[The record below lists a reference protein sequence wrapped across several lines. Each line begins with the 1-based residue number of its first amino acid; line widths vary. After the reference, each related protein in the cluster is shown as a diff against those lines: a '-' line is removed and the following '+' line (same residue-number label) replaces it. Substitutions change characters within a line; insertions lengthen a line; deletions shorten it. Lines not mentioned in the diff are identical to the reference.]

1 VVLPARSDLDPALIE
16 GVRFRPYRYAPYRSL
31 EVFGYA
37 EALRADV
44 ALRGATY
51 AVSPLAV
58 FSGIRAL
65 RRELRERPY
74 DVVHAHW
81 VVPNGTMAA
90 LAGGAPL
97 VVSLHGSDVFLAEKS
112 RPARLGAK
120 KAFARATAVTACSR
134 DLAERSVPLGARSTP
149 EVIPYGV
156 ASDVFRPD
164 PKAAAELRR
173 ELGIAP
179 ETFVLFAAGR
189 LVHKKGFEVLLEAA
203 DELSRK
209 GWAVELVLAGKGDL
223 EPELARR
230 GRGLGLRLVGNI
242 ERNVLPRYFA
252 MADAVAVPSV
262 RDAAGNVDGLPN
274 VLLEA
279 MASGKAIVATAVAG
293 IPEAIREGEE
303 GLLVPEKDPRALA
316 AALEELIRSG
326 SLRARLGEA
335 ARRRAEREL
344 SWKNAGERFE
354 SVLRAVAE
362 ARRP

>member
-1 VVLPARSDLDPALIE
+1 VVLPARSDLDPAGIE
-16 GVRFRPYRYAPYRSL
+16 GVRFRPYRYAPAPSL

-51 AVSPLAV
+51 AVLPLAV
-58 FSGIRAL
+58 FFGVRAL
-65 RRELRERPY
+65 RRELRERTY
-74 DVVHAHW
+74 DVVHSHW

-112 RPARLGAK
+112 RFARLGAR
-120 KAFARATAVTACSR
+120 KALARASAVTACSR
-134 DLAERSVPLGARSTP
+134 DLAERSVPLGARSIP

-164 PKAAAELRR
+164 PKAGAALRR
-173 ELGIAP
+173 ELGIRSEA
-179 ETFVLFAAGR
+179 FVLFAAGR

-203 DELSRK
+203 NELSRK
-209 GWAVELVLAGKGDL
+209 GHGVELVLAGRGDL
-223 EPELARR
+223 EGELRER
-230 GRGLGLRLVGNI
+230 GRAIGLRLVGNV
-242 ERNVLPRYFA
+242 ERSALPRYFA

-279 MASGKAIVATAVAG
+279 MASGKAIVASNVAG
-293 IPEAIREGEE
+293 IPEAVRAGEE
-303 GLLVPEKDPRALA
+303 GLLVPEKDPGALA
-316 AALEELIRSG
+316 AAIGELIRSG

-335 ARRRAEREL
+335 ARRRVEREL